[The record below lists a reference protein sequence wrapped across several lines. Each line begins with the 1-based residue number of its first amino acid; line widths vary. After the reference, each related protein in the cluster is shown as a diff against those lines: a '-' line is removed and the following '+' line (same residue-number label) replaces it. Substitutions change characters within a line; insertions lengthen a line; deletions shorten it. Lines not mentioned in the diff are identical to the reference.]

1 MSSSLREAGG
11 KVWQDLSLSEWPE
24 NDYRIFVGNLGN
36 EVTDEILSSTFKIF
50 KSFQRAKVVRDKRTM
65 KTRGYGFVS
74 FSDPVDMLSA
84 LREFNNKY
92 IGNRP
97 CILKRSKWEERSS
110 GAASSRV
117 KPGEVPEG
125 QQVPSSAGSTRTV
138 QKFKRFK
145 SSH

>member
-1 MSSSLREAGG
+1 MSQTVRHAGGRTWQDSSLA
-11 KVWQDLSLSEWPE
+11 DWPDS
-24 NDYRIFVGNLGN
+24 DYRIFVGNLGN
-36 EVTDEILSSTFKIF
+36 EVSDEMLAAAFKIY

-84 LREFNNKY
+84 LRELNNKY

-97 CILKRSKWEERSS
+97 CMLKRSKWEDRSVE
-110 GAASSRV
+110 SSSKR
-117 KPGEVPEG
+117 PDSDP
-125 QQVPSSAGSTRTV
+125 QQLSTKSQGTRTV

-145 SSH
+145 PSH